1 MSRIAS
7 LVVACCLVVLGC
19 REGAEGGKSPGGAG
33 VVAAASVDSRCP
45 EGKVVSTGD
54 RESPEGTLFLAF
66 QAAMGPDD
74 EAGFAA
80 FRALWHP
87 DALTS
92 HVREQIW
99 PRVREHVGKYVAGPG
114 DATYT
119 ACRRV
124 DLGGGRI
131 KVFAR
136 CDAPEKS
143 DPPTILLA
151 TESGWVIEVMTP

>member
-1 MSRIAS
+1 MSRVVV
-7 LVVACCLVVLGC
+7 LVAVCCLAGFAC
-19 REGAEGGKSPGGAG
+19 RGGEEEERARMAAGAVTPAQ
-33 VVAAASVDSRCP
+33 VDSRCP
-45 EGKVVSTGD
+45 EGKVVSLGD
-54 RESPEGTLFLAF
+54 RDSPEGTLFLAF

-74 EAGFAA
+74 DQGFQA

-87 DALTS
+87 DALTT
-92 HVREQIW
+92 HLREQIW
-99 PRVREHVGKYVAGPG
+99 PRIREHVGKYVAGPG

-124 DLGGGRI
+124 ELGGGRV

-136 CDAPEKS
+136 SAAPEKS
-143 DPPTILLA
+143 DPPTILLS